1 MRNVTYGDGDV
12 IVGENE
18 SGVNAGKFTVR
29 HLDVVLDRWVV
40 QVADIW
46 KFRTL
51 AQIWEQAHKVF
62 KTGRTIFVFPKN

>member
-40 QVADIW
+40 QVADI
-46 KFRTL
+46 
-51 AQIWEQAHKVF
+51 
-62 KTGRTIFVFPKN
+62 